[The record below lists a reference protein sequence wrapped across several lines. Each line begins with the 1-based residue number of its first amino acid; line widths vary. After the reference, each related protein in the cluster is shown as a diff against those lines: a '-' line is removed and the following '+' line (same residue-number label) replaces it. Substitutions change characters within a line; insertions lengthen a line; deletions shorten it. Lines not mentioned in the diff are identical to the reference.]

1 MMETQGPA
9 QTPAGPKAPP
19 LSAPSVLSTLNDD
32 GSRHWLKPRPSPG
45 RFLSARRA
53 VAWLLIVVFTALPH
67 LRIDGRPAV
76 LLDIVHR
83 RFTLFG
89 RTFLPT
95 DTLLLALLLVGIGLT
110 IFLVTALFGRLWC
123 GWACP
128 QTVYLEFVYRPIE
141 RFFEGT
147 PGHPKKGFLQTGG
160 LGSALKYLTYFI
172 ISIALAHTFL
182 SYFVGFENLRT
193 WVTSSPTKHPIGFGV
208 VAFVTLAMMFDFSY
222 FREQTCIV
230 ACPYGRFQS
239 VMLDRQSL
247 IITYDAKRGEPRG
260 KKARDEGVPLPVLQ
274 GGAPSRIGDCIDCRM
289 CVSTCPTGI
298 DIRNGLQLECVG
310 CAQCID
316 ACDTIMEKI
325 GRPHGLIRYSSQA
338 AVAGEKP
345 RVLRARVIVY
355 PAILSVVAT
364 LFLLVLSRSDAADIN
379 VLRGLGAPFTR
390 VDDATIGNQ
399 IRVKIANRRDT
410 PSTYRVHATGT
421 LGVSGVSALVEA
433 PATAVAPGESTMIPA
448 LVRAPLS
455 AFRLGKLDVVVRITD
470 DRGYAKDIL
479 YRMLGPGSM
488 HKPDPQGRATDA
500 DDHPFPA
507 PTAPADTVKEKH

>member
-1 MMETQGPA
+1 M
-9 QTPAGPKAPP
+9 P

-53 VAWLLIVVFTALPH
+53 VAWLLILVFTALPH
-67 LRIDGRPAV
+67 LKIDGRPAV

-128 QTVYLEFVYRPIE
+128 QTVYLEFVYRPLE
-141 RFFEGT
+141 RLFEGT
-147 PGHPKKGFLQTGG
+147 PGHPKKGFLQTSG
-160 LGSALKYLTYFI
+160 LGGALKYAAYSI
-172 ISIALAHTFL
+172 ISVALAHTFL
-182 SYFVGFENLRT
+182 SYFVGFDNLVT
-193 WVTSSPTKHPIGFGV
+193 WVTSSPTKHPVGFGV
-208 VAFVTLAMMFDFSY
+208 VVLVTLAMMFDFSY

-239 VMLDRQSL
+239 VLLDRQSL

-260 KKARDEGVPLPVLQ
+260 KKTREEGLSLPVID
-274 GGAPSRIGDCIDCRM
+274 GGSSARTGDCIDCRM
-289 CVSTCPTGI
+289 CVNTCPTGI

-316 ACDTIMEKI
+316 ACDAIMEKI
-325 GRPHGLIRYSSQA
+325 ARPRGLIRYSSQA
-338 AVAGEKP
+338 AVAGEKT
-345 RVLRARVIVY
+345 RILRARVFVY
-355 PAILSVVAT
+355 PAVLSVVAT
-364 LFLLVLSRSDAADIN
+364 LFLLVLSRADAADVN

-390 VDDATIGNQ
+390 VNEATIGNQ

-410 PSTYRVHATGT
+410 SSTYRVEATGT
-421 LGVSGVSALVEA
+421 MSVADVSALVET
-433 PATAVAPGESTMIPA
+433 PPTPVAPGESTMIPA
-448 LVRAPLS
+448 LVVLQQHHRRVGL
-455 AFRLGKLDVVVRITD
+455 
-470 DRGYAKDIL
+470 
-479 YRMLGPGSM
+479 
-488 HKPDPQGRATDA
+488 H
-500 DDHPFPA
+500 
-507 PTAPADTVKEKH
+507 